1 MSPEF
6 AFLPVRELAR
16 RIRSG
21 QTRPL
26 ELAEYFLD
34 RLARLGP
41 AYNALVTLTRERA
54 LREAAEAEGEL
65 RAGRD
70 RGLLHGIPY
79 GAKDLLAAAGYPTT
93 WGAPP
98 FREQEFDY
106 DATVISRLRDAGAVL
121 VGKLAT
127 VELAGGMGYTQPNAA
142 LTGPGKN
149 PWNPEFWSGGSS
161 NGPGSAV
168 AAGLVP
174 FALGTETWGSIIT
187 PSAFCGVCGLRPTYG
202 RVSRFGL
209 IAYASSLDQ
218 IGPMARSVRDLALL
232 MDAISG
238 LDPLDATSLDLPQ
251 GFQKALE
258 EPLPPLRLG
267 VVREGLSGNSPGVE
281 KALEEALEVFQGL
294 GFGVK
299 EVSWPS
305 LPLALAAYY
314 ILAPA
319 EASSNLARYDGSLFG
334 VRGEGEEIFAVVEA
348 TRARFGL
355 EVKRRVLVGTFVLS
369 SGYYE
374 AYYGRAQAFRKRLRA
389 EARALFQEVDLLL
402 LPTTPH
408 PAFPLGSRPDPL
420 AMYRE
425 DLYTVGANLTGL
437 PALSFPAGFEGHLP
451 VGLQLLAPWGKDELL
466 LKAALAHEEAT
477 GRAFLKTPLGE
488 AL

>member
-1 MSPEF
+1 MLAHEIRARVARGELSPLEV
-6 AFLPVRELAR
+6 AEAYLRRVRELDPGLKAFLTLNERLLEEAR
-16 RIRSG
+16 RV
-21 QTRPL
+21 
-26 ELAEYFLD
+26 E
-34 RLARLGP
+34 
-41 AYNALVTLTRERA
+41 
-54 LREAAEAEGEL
+54 
-65 RAGRD
+65 
-70 RGLLHGIPY
+70 RGLPLAGL
-79 GAKDLLAAAGYPTT
+79 LLAVKDNIATKGLRTTAGSRLLENFV
-93 WGAPP
+93 PP
-98 FREQEFDY
+98 Y
-106 DATVISRLRDAGAVL
+106 DATAVARLKAQGALVL
-121 VGKLAT
+121 GKTNLD
-127 VELAGGMGYTQPNAA
+127 EFGMGSSTEHSAFFPS
-142 LTGPGKN
+142 KN
-149 PWNPEFWSGGSS
+149 PFDPSRVPGGSSGGSAA
-161 NGPGSAV
+161 AV
-168 AAGLVP
+168 AADLAP
-174 FALGTETWGSIIT
+174 LALGSDTGGSVRQ
-187 PSAFCGVCGLRPTYG
+187 PASFCGVYGLKPTYG

-209 IAYASSLDQ
+209 VAYASSLEG

-232 MDAISG
+232 MDAMAG
-238 LDPLDATSLDLPQ
+238 LDPMDATSLDLPPR
-251 GFQKALE
+251 FQEALE

-281 KALEEALEVFQGL
+281 RALEEALGVFQGL
-294 GFGVK
+294 GLRVK

-319 EASSNLARYDGSLFG
+319 EASSNLARYDGTLFG
-334 VRGEGEEIFAVVEA
+334 TRAEGEEVWQVVEA

-374 AYYGRAQAFRKRLRA
+374 AYYDRAQAFRARLKA

-408 PAFPLGSRPDPL
+408 PAFPLGGRPDPL

-437 PALSFPAGFEGHLP
+437 PALSLPAGFEGHLP

-466 LKAALAHEEAT
+466 LRAALAHEEAT
-477 GRAFLKTPLGE
+477 ARAFLKTPLGE

>member
-1 MSPEF
+1 MLAHEIRAQVARGELSPLEV
-6 AFLPVRELAR
+6 AEAYLRRVRELDPGLKAFLTLNERLLEEAR
-16 RIRSG
+16 RV
-21 QTRPL
+21 
-26 ELAEYFLD
+26 E
-34 RLARLGP
+34 
-41 AYNALVTLTRERA
+41 
-54 LREAAEAEGEL
+54 
-65 RAGRD
+65 
-70 RGLLHGIPY
+70 RGLPLAGLLV
-79 GAKDLLAAAGYPTT
+79 AVKDNIATKGLRTTAGSRLLENFV
-93 WGAPP
+93 PP
-98 FREQEFDY
+98 Y
-106 DATVISRLRDAGAVL
+106 DATAVARLKAQGALVL
-121 VGKLAT
+121 GKTNLD
-127 VELAGGMGYTQPNAA
+127 EFGMGSSTEHSAFFPS
-142 LTGPGKN
+142 KN
-149 PWNPEFWSGGSS
+149 PFDPSRVPGGSSGGSAA
-161 NGPGSAV
+161 AV
-168 AAGLVP
+168 AADLAP
-174 FALGTETWGSIIT
+174 LALGSDTGGSVRQ
-187 PSAFCGVCGLRPTYG
+187 PASFCGVYGLKPTYG

-209 IAYASSLDQ
+209 VAYASSLEG

-232 MDAISG
+232 MDAMAG
-238 LDPLDATSLDLPQ
+238 LDPMDATSLDLPPR
-251 GFQKALE
+251 FQEALE

-281 KALEEALEVFQGL
+281 RALEEALGVFQGL
-294 GFGVK
+294 GLRVK

-319 EASSNLARYDGSLFG
+319 EASSNLARYDGTLFG
-334 VRGEGEEIFAVVEA
+334 TRAEGEEVWQVVEA

-374 AYYGRAQAFRKRLRA
+374 AYYGRAQAFRARLKA

-408 PAFPLGSRPDPL
+408 PAFPLGGRPDPL

-437 PALSFPAGFEGHLP
+437 PALSLPAGFEGHLP

-466 LKAALAHEEAT
+466 LRAALAHEEAT
-477 GRAFLKTPLGE
+477 ARAFLKTPLGE

>member
-1 MSPEF
+1 MLAHEIRARVARGELSPLEV
-6 AFLPVRELAR
+6 AEAYLRRVRELDPGLKAFLTLNERLLEEAR
-16 RIRSG
+16 RV
-21 QTRPL
+21 
-26 ELAEYFLD
+26 E
-34 RLARLGP
+34 
-41 AYNALVTLTRERA
+41 
-54 LREAAEAEGEL
+54 
-65 RAGRD
+65 
-70 RGLLHGIPY
+70 RGLPLAGL
-79 GAKDLLAAAGYPTT
+79 LLAVKDNIATKGLRTTAGSRLLENFV
-93 WGAPP
+93 PP
-98 FREQEFDY
+98 Y
-106 DATVISRLRDAGAVL
+106 DATAVARLKARGALVL
-121 VGKLAT
+121 GKTNLD
-127 VELAGGMGYTQPNAA
+127 EFGMGSSTEHSAFFPS
-142 LTGPGKN
+142 KN
-149 PWNPEFWSGGSS
+149 PFDPSRVPGGSSGGSAA
-161 NGPGSAV
+161 AV
-168 AAGLVP
+168 AADLTP
-174 FALGTETWGSIIT
+174 LALGSDTGGSVRQ
-187 PSAFCGVCGLRPTYG
+187 PASFCGVYGLKPTYG

-209 IAYASSLDQ
+209 VAYASSLEG

-232 MDAISG
+232 MDAVAG
-238 LDPLDATSLDLPQ
+238 LDPMDATSLDLPPR
-251 GFQKALE
+251 FQEALE

-281 KALEEALEVFQGL
+281 RALEEALGVFQGL
-294 GFGVK
+294 GLRVK

-319 EASSNLARYDGSLFG
+319 EASSNLARYDGTLFG
-334 VRGEGEEIFAVVEA
+334 TRAEGEEVWQVVEA

-374 AYYGRAQAFRKRLRA
+374 AYYDRAQAFRARLKA

-408 PAFPLGSRPDPL
+408 PAFPLGGRPDPL

-437 PALSFPAGFEGHLP
+437 PALSLPAGFEGHLP

-466 LKAALAHEEAT
+466 LRAALAHEEAT
-477 GRAFLKTPLGE
+477 ARAFLKTPLGE

>member
-1 MSPEF
+1 MLAHEIRALVARGELSPLEV
-6 AFLPVRELAR
+6 AEAYLRRVRELDPGLKAFLTLNERLLEEAR
-16 RIRSG
+16 RVERG
-21 QTRPL
+21 LPL
-26 ELAEYFLD
+26 AGLLLAVKDNIATKGLRTTAGS
-34 RLARLGP
+34 RLLENFVPPYEATAVARLKAQG
-41 AYNALVTLTRERA
+41 ALVLGKTNL
-54 LREAAEAEGEL
+54 
-65 RAGRD
+65 D
-70 RGLLHGIPY
+70 
-79 GAKDLLAAAGYPTT
+79 
-93 WGAPP
+93 
-98 FREQEFDY
+98 EF
-106 DATVISRLRDAGAVL
+106 
-121 VGKLAT
+121 
-127 VELAGGMGYTQPNAA
+127 GMGSSTEHSAFFPSRNPFDPSRV
-142 LTGPGKN
+142 PGGS
-149 PWNPEFWSGGSS
+149 SGGSAA
-161 NGPGSAV
+161 AV
-168 AAGLVP
+168 AADLAP
-174 FALGTETWGSIIT
+174 LALGSDTGGSVRQ
-187 PSAFCGVCGLRPTYG
+187 PASFCGVYGLKPTYG

-209 IAYASSLDQ
+209 VAYASSLEG

-232 MDAISG
+232 MDAMAG
-238 LDPLDATSLDLPQ
+238 LDPMDATSLDLPPR
-251 GFQKALE
+251 FQEALE

-281 KALEEALEVFQGL
+281 RALEEALGVFQGL
-294 GFGVK
+294 GLRVK

-319 EASSNLARYDGSLFG
+319 EASSNLARYDGTLFG
-334 VRGEGEEIFAVVEA
+334 TRAEGEEVWQVVEA

-374 AYYGRAQAFRKRLRA
+374 AYYGRAQAFRARLKA

-408 PAFPLGSRPDPL
+408 PAFPLGGRPDPL

-437 PALSFPAGFEGHLP
+437 PALSLPAGFEGHLP

-466 LKAALAHEEAT
+466 LRAALAHEEAT
-477 GRAFLKTPLGE
+477 ARAFLKTPLGE

>member
-1 MSPEF
+1 MLAHEIRARVARGELSPLEVAEAYLRRVCELDPGLK
-6 AFLPVRELAR
+6 AFLTLNERLLEEAR
-16 RIRSG
+16 RVERDL
-21 QTRPL
+21 PL
-26 ELAEYFLD
+26 A
-34 RLARLGP
+34 
-41 AYNALVTLTRERA
+41 
-54 LREAAEAEGEL
+54 
-65 RAGRD
+65 
-70 RGLLHGIPY
+70 GLLV
-79 GAKDLLAAAGYPTT
+79 AVKDNIATKGLRTTAGSRLLENFV
-93 WGAPP
+93 PP
-98 FREQEFDY
+98 Y
-106 DATVISRLRDAGAVL
+106 DATAVARLKAQGALVL
-121 VGKLAT
+121 GKTNLD
-127 VELAGGMGYTQPNAA
+127 EFGMGSSTEHSAFFPS
-142 LTGPGKN
+142 KN
-149 PWNPEFWSGGSS
+149 PFDPSRVPGGSSGGSAA
-161 NGPGSAV
+161 AV
-168 AAGLVP
+168 AADLAP
-174 FALGTETWGSIIT
+174 LALGSDTGGSVRQ
-187 PSAFCGVCGLRPTYG
+187 PASFCGVYGLKPTYG

-209 IAYASSLDQ
+209 VAYASSLEA

-232 MDAISG
+232 MDAMAG
-238 LDPLDATSLDLPQ
+238 LDPMDATSLDLPPR
-251 GFQKALE
+251 FQEALE

-281 KALEEALEVFQGL
+281 RALEEALGVFQGL
-294 GFGVK
+294 GLRVK

-319 EASSNLARYDGSLFG
+319 EASSNLARYDGTLFG
-334 VRGEGEEIFAVVEA
+334 TRAEGEEVWQVVEA

-374 AYYGRAQAFRKRLRA
+374 AYYGRAQAFRARLKA

-408 PAFPLGSRPDPL
+408 PAFPLGGRPDPL

-437 PALSFPAGFEGHLP
+437 PALSLPAGFEGHLP

-466 LKAALAHEEAT
+466 LRAALAHEEAT
-477 GRAFLKTPLGE
+477 ARAFLKTPLGE

>member
-1 MSPEF
+1 MLAHEIRAQVARGELSPLEV
-6 AFLPVRELAR
+6 AEAYLRRVRELDPGLKAFLTLNERLLEEAR
-16 RIRSG
+16 RVERDL
-21 QTRPL
+21 PL
-26 ELAEYFLD
+26 A
-34 RLARLGP
+34 
-41 AYNALVTLTRERA
+41 
-54 LREAAEAEGEL
+54 
-65 RAGRD
+65 
-70 RGLLHGIPY
+70 GLLV
-79 GAKDLLAAAGYPTT
+79 AVKDNIATKGLRTTAGSRLLENFV
-93 WGAPP
+93 PP
-98 FREQEFDY
+98 Y
-106 DATVISRLRDAGAVL
+106 DATAVARLKAQGALVL
-121 VGKLAT
+121 GKTNLD
-127 VELAGGMGYTQPNAA
+127 EFGMGSSTEHSAFFPS
-142 LTGPGKN
+142 KN
-149 PWNPEFWSGGSS
+149 PFDPSRVPGGSSGGSAA
-161 NGPGSAV
+161 AV
-168 AAGLVP
+168 AADLAP
-174 FALGTETWGSIIT
+174 LALGSDTGGSVRQ
-187 PSAFCGVCGLRPTYG
+187 PASFCGVYGLKPTYG

-209 IAYASSLDQ
+209 VAYASSLEG

-232 MDAISG
+232 MDAMAG
-238 LDPLDATSLDLPQ
+238 LDPMDATSLDLPPR
-251 GFQKALE
+251 FQEALE

-281 KALEEALEVFQGL
+281 RALEEALGVFQGL
-294 GFGVK
+294 GLRVK

-319 EASSNLARYDGSLFG
+319 EASSNLARYDGTLFG
-334 VRGEGEEIFAVVEA
+334 TRAEGEEVWQVVEV

-374 AYYGRAQAFRKRLRA
+374 AYYGRAQAFRARLKA

-408 PAFPLGSRPDPL
+408 PAFPLGGRPDPL

-437 PALSFPAGFEGHLP
+437 PALSLPAGFEGHLP

-466 LKAALAHEEAT
+466 LRAALAHEEAT
-477 GRAFLKTPLGE
+477 ARAFLKTPLGE

>member
-1 MSPEF
+1 MLAHEIRARVARGELSPLEV
-6 AFLPVRELAR
+6 AEAYLRRVRELDPGLKAFLTLNERLLEEAR
-16 RIRSG
+16 RV
-21 QTRPL
+21 
-26 ELAEYFLD
+26 E
-34 RLARLGP
+34 
-41 AYNALVTLTRERA
+41 
-54 LREAAEAEGEL
+54 
-65 RAGRD
+65 
-70 RGLLHGIPY
+70 RGLPLAGL
-79 GAKDLLAAAGYPTT
+79 LLAVKDNIATKGLRTTAGSRLLENFV
-93 WGAPP
+93 PP
-98 FREQEFDY
+98 Y
-106 DATVISRLRDAGAVL
+106 DATAVARLKAQGALVL
-121 VGKLAT
+121 GKTNLD
-127 VELAGGMGYTQPNAA
+127 EFGMGSSTEHSAFFPS
-142 LTGPGKN
+142 KN
-149 PWNPEFWSGGSS
+149 PFDPSRVPGGSSGGSAA
-161 NGPGSAV
+161 AV
-168 AAGLVP
+168 AADLAP
-174 FALGTETWGSIIT
+174 LALGSDTGGSVRQ
-187 PSAFCGVCGLRPTYG
+187 PASFCGVYGLKPTYG

-209 IAYASSLDQ
+209 VAYASSLEG

-232 MDAISG
+232 MDAMAG
-238 LDPLDATSLDLPQ
+238 LDPMDATSLDLPPR
-251 GFQKALE
+251 FQEALE

-281 KALEEALEVFQGL
+281 RALEEALGVFQGL
-294 GFGVK
+294 GLRVK

-319 EASSNLARYDGSLFG
+319 EASSNLARYDGTLFG
-334 VRGEGEEIFAVVEA
+334 TRAEGEEVWQVVEA

-374 AYYGRAQAFRKRLRA
+374 AYYERAQAFRARLRA

-408 PAFPLGSRPDPL
+408 PAFPLGGRPDPL

-437 PALSFPAGFEGHLP
+437 PALSLPAGFEGHLP

-466 LKAALAHEEAT
+466 LRAALAHEEAT
-477 GRAFLKTPLGE
+477 ARAFLKTPLGE

>member
-1 MSPEF
+1 MLAHEIRARVARGELSPLEV
-6 AFLPVRELAR
+6 AEAYLRRVRELDPGLKAFLTLNERLLEEAR
-16 RIRSG
+16 RV
-21 QTRPL
+21 
-26 ELAEYFLD
+26 E
-34 RLARLGP
+34 
-41 AYNALVTLTRERA
+41 
-54 LREAAEAEGEL
+54 
-65 RAGRD
+65 
-70 RGLLHGIPY
+70 RGLPLAGL
-79 GAKDLLAAAGYPTT
+79 LLAVKDNIATKGLRTTAGSRLLENFV
-93 WGAPP
+93 PP
-98 FREQEFDY
+98 Y
-106 DATVISRLRDAGAVL
+106 DATAVARLKAQGALVL
-121 VGKLAT
+121 GKTNLD
-127 VELAGGMGYTQPNAA
+127 EFGMGSSTEHSAFFPS
-142 LTGPGKN
+142 KN
-149 PWNPEFWSGGSS
+149 PFDPSRVPGGSSGGSAA
-161 NGPGSAV
+161 AV
-168 AAGLVP
+168 AADLAP
-174 FALGTETWGSIIT
+174 LALGSDTGGSVRQ
-187 PSAFCGVCGLRPTYG
+187 PASFCGVYGLKPTYG

-209 IAYASSLDQ
+209 VAYASSLEG

-232 MDAISG
+232 MDAMAG
-238 LDPLDATSLDLPQ
+238 LDPMDATSLDLPPR
-251 GFQKALE
+251 FQEALE

-281 KALEEALEVFQGL
+281 RALEEALGVFQGL
-294 GFGVK
+294 GLRVK

-319 EASSNLARYDGSLFG
+319 EASSNLARYDGTLFG
-334 VRGEGEEIFAVVEA
+334 TRAEGEEVWQVVEA

-374 AYYGRAQAFRKRLRA
+374 AYYGRAQAFRARLKA

-408 PAFPLGSRPDPL
+408 PAFPLGGRPDPL

-437 PALSFPAGFEGHLP
+437 PALSLPAGFEGHLP

-466 LKAALAHEEAT
+466 LRAALAHEEAT
-477 GRAFLKTPLGE
+477 ARAFLKTPLGE

>member
-1 MSPEF
+1 MLAHEIRARVARGELSPREVAEIYLKRVQELDPGLG
-6 AFLPVRELAR
+6 AFL
-16 RIRSG
+16 
-21 QTRPL
+21 
-26 ELAEYFLD
+26 
-34 RLARLGP
+34 
-41 AYNALVTLTRERA
+41 TLNED
-54 LREAAEAEGEL
+54 LLAEAEGVE
-65 RAGRD
+65 RD
-70 RGLLHGIPY
+70 LPLAGLLL
-79 GAKDLLAAAGYPTT
+79 AVKDNIVTKGLRTTAG
-93 WGAPP
+93 
-98 FREQEFDY
+98 
-106 DATVISRLRDAGAVL
+106 SRLLENFVPPYEATAIARLKAQGAL
-121 VGKLAT
+121 ILGKTNLD
-127 VELAGGMGYTQPNAA
+127 EFGMGSSTEHSAFFP
-142 LTGPGKN
+142 TKN
-149 PWNPEFWSGGSS
+149 PFDPSRVPGGSSGGSAA
-161 NGPGSAV
+161 AV
-168 AAGLVP
+168 AADLAP
-174 FALGTETWGSIIT
+174 LALGSDTGGSVRQ
-187 PSAFCGVCGLRPTYG
+187 PASFCGVYGLKPTYG

>member
-1 MSPEF
+1 MLAHEIRAQVARGELSPLEV
-6 AFLPVRELAR
+6 AEAYLRRVRELDPGLKAFLTLNERLLEEAR
-16 RIRSG
+16 RV
-21 QTRPL
+21 
-26 ELAEYFLD
+26 E
-34 RLARLGP
+34 
-41 AYNALVTLTRERA
+41 
-54 LREAAEAEGEL
+54 
-65 RAGRD
+65 
-70 RGLLHGIPY
+70 RGLPLAGLLLAVKDNI
-79 GAKDLLAAAGYPTT
+79 ATKDLRTTAGSRLLENFV
-93 WGAPP
+93 PP
-98 FREQEFDY
+98 Y
-106 DATVISRLRDAGAVL
+106 DATAVARLKAQGALVL
-121 VGKLAT
+121 GKTNLD
-127 VELAGGMGYTQPNAA
+127 EFGMGSSTEHSAFFPS
-142 LTGPGKN
+142 KN
-149 PWNPEFWSGGSS
+149 PFDPSRVPGGSSGGSAA
-161 NGPGSAV
+161 AV
-168 AAGLVP
+168 AADLAP
-174 FALGTETWGSIIT
+174 LALGSDTGGSVRQ
-187 PSAFCGVCGLRPTYG
+187 PASFCGVYGLKPTYG

-209 IAYASSLDQ
+209 VAYASSLEG

-232 MDAISG
+232 MDAMAG
-238 LDPLDATSLDLPQ
+238 LDPRDATSLDLPPR
-251 GFQKALE
+251 FQEALE

-281 KALEEALEVFQGL
+281 RALEEALGVFQGL
-294 GFGVK
+294 GLRVK

-319 EASSNLARYDGSLFG
+319 EASSNLARYDGTLFG
-334 VRGEGEEIFAVVEA
+334 TRAEGEEVWQVVEA

-374 AYYGRAQAFRKRLRA
+374 AYYGRAQAFRARLKA

-408 PAFPLGSRPDPL
+408 PAFPLGGRPDPL

-437 PALSFPAGFEGHLP
+437 PALSIPAGFEGHLP

-466 LKAALAHEEAT
+466 LRAALAHEEAT
-477 GRAFLKTPLGE
+477 ARAFLKTPLGE

>member
-1 MSPEF
+1 MLAHEIRARVARGELSPREVAEIYLKRVQELDPGLG
-6 AFLPVRELAR
+6 AFL
-16 RIRSG
+16 
-21 QTRPL
+21 
-26 ELAEYFLD
+26 
-34 RLARLGP
+34 
-41 AYNALVTLTRERA
+41 TLNED
-54 LREAAEAEGEL
+54 LLAEAEGVE
-65 RAGRD
+65 
-70 RGLLHGIPY
+70 RGLPLAGL
-79 GAKDLLAAAGYPTT
+79 LLAVKDNIVTKGLRTTAG
-93 WGAPP
+93 
-98 FREQEFDY
+98 
-106 DATVISRLRDAGAVL
+106 SRLLENFVPPYEATAIARLKAQGAL
-121 VGKLAT
+121 ILGKTNLD
-127 VELAGGMGYTQPNAA
+127 EFGMGSSTEHSAFFP
-142 LTGPGKN
+142 TKN
-149 PWNPEFWSGGSS
+149 PFDPSRVPGGSSGGSAA
-161 NGPGSAV
+161 AV
-168 AAGLVP
+168 AADLAP
-174 FALGTETWGSIIT
+174 LALGSDTGGSVRQ
-187 PSAFCGVCGLRPTYG
+187 PASFCGVYGLKPTYG
-202 RVSRFGL
+202 RVSRYGL

-281 KALEEALEVFQGL
+281 RALEEALEVFQGL

-374 AYYGRAQAFRKRLRA
+374 AYYGRAQAFRQRLRA

-402 LPTTPH
+402 LPTAPH
-408 PAFPLGSRPDPL
+408 PAFPLGGRPDPL

-466 LKAALAHEEAT
+466 LRAALAHEEAT
-477 GRAFLKTPLGE
+477 GRAFLRTPLGE

>member
-1 MSPEF
+1 MLAHEIRAQVARGELSPLEVAEAYLRRVHELDPGLK
-6 AFLPVRELAR
+6 AFLTLNERLLEEAR
-16 RIRSG
+16 RV
-21 QTRPL
+21 
-26 ELAEYFLD
+26 E
-34 RLARLGP
+34 
-41 AYNALVTLTRERA
+41 
-54 LREAAEAEGEL
+54 
-65 RAGRD
+65 
-70 RGLLHGIPY
+70 RGLPLAGL
-79 GAKDLLAAAGYPTT
+79 LLAVKDNIATKGLRTTAGSRLLENFV
-93 WGAPP
+93 PP
-98 FREQEFDY
+98 Y
-106 DATVISRLRDAGAVL
+106 DATAVARLKAQGALVL
-121 VGKLAT
+121 GKTNLD
-127 VELAGGMGYTQPNAA
+127 EFGMGSSTEHSAFFPS
-142 LTGPGKN
+142 KN
-149 PWNPEFWSGGSS
+149 PFDPSRVPGGSSGGSAA
-161 NGPGSAV
+161 AV
-168 AAGLVP
+168 AADLAP
-174 FALGTETWGSIIT
+174 LALGSDTGGSVRQ
-187 PSAFCGVCGLRPTYG
+187 PASFCGVYGLKPTYG

-209 IAYASSLDQ
+209 VAYASSLEG

-232 MDAISG
+232 MDAMAG
-238 LDPLDATSLDLPQ
+238 LDPMDATSLDLPPR
-251 GFQKALE
+251 FQEALE

-281 KALEEALEVFQGL
+281 RALEEALGVFQGL
-294 GFGVK
+294 GLRVK

-319 EASSNLARYDGSLFG
+319 EASSNLARYDGTLFG
-334 VRGEGEEIFAVVEA
+334 TRAEGEEVWQVVEA

-374 AYYGRAQAFRKRLRA
+374 AYYGRAQAFRARLKA

-408 PAFPLGSRPDPL
+408 PAFPLGGRPDPL

-437 PALSFPAGFEGHLP
+437 PALSLPAGFEGHLP

-466 LKAALAHEEAT
+466 LRAALAHEEAT
-477 GRAFLKTPLGE
+477 ARAFLKTPLGE